1 MVKKKRAAIYARVS
15 TNGQT
20 TENQVHELRKV
31 ARQRGWK
38 VVAEFVDNGV
48 SGATD
53 KRLELDRMMKAAV
66 RGELDVVMA
75 WSVDRLGR
83 SLKHLVGMLDELHA
97 VGVDLYLDKQGL
109 DTTTPAGRA
118 LFQMSGVFAEFE
130 RAMIADR
137 TRAGLV
143 RARARGKRLGRPPV
157 KPSVVKRIRELR
169 ATGLSIHKITKQV
182 GCGTGTVQK
191 VVAELEGARGSEAG

>member
-1 MVKKKRAAIYARVS
+1 MVR
-15 TNGQT
+15 
-20 TENQVHELRKV
+20 L
-31 ARQRGWK
+31 
-38 VVAEFVDNGV
+38 AEFVDNGV
-48 SGATD
+48 SGTKD
-53 KRLELDRMMKAAV
+53 RRPELDGMMKAAV

-130 RAMIADR
+130 RAMITDR
-137 TRAGLV
+137 TKAGLD

-157 KPSVVKRIRELR
+157 KPRVVRQIRELR
-169 ATGLSIHKITKQV
+169 VTGLSIHKITKQV